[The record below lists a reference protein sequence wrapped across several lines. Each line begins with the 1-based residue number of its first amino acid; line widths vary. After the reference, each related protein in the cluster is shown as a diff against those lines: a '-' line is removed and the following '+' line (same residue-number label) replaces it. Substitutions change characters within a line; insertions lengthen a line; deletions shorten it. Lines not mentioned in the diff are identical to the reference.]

1 MTVMTVVGGS
11 LSSLEYGA
19 RGSSS
24 TRYNVNATLNS
35 TKQAKFNV
43 AVVSDK
49 IVSRAETTILSLKSV
64 AASHGSWRRLLVY
77 NHSCLYGLP

>member
-35 TKQAKFNV
+35 TKQANV

>member
-24 TRYNVNATLNS
+24 STRYNVNATLNS
-35 TKQAKFNV
+35 TKQANV